1 MEQIE
6 VNIKLAENNK
16 VYNLPI
22 RKSDT
27 ILKLKEFCH
36 IISNIPPAQQTLLYK
51 GKILLNEK
59 FINDY
64 DIENNHDII
73 LDKKEE
79 QKPIDIQSFSDNKKI
94 NSMEIAKAFEQIP
107 DFLSFYDKLDTNK
120 IDNYIRV
127 MGIGKFSDFFGVEP
141 QEYKELLKDP
151 LYRDDIKNKLKDA
164 SSIEAVLRNPEIQ
177 KKIQNNPFIKLSFQ
191 NPHIFYSPQNFQKE
205 QNIFQVND
213 KNIIENS
220 NHGISVPPDPFGN
233 LNNNQIMNSSGQIS
247 NINFSNNN
255 NIEKIFENIGIE
267 IDFKKEYK
275 DQLSQLKD
283 MGFSNEEINIQVLKE
298 SKGNINNELKI
309 F

>member
-94 NSMEIAKAFEQIP
+94 KSMEIAKAFEQIP

-151 LYRDDIKNKLKDA
+151 SFRDSIKKKLKDA
-164 SSIEAVLRNPEIQ
+164 SSIEKALRNPEFQKLIQ
-177 KKIQNNPFIKLSFQ
+177 IDPIIKLSYQ
-191 NPHIFYSPQNFQKE
+191 NPHIFFTPEKFQMS
-205 QNIFQVND
+205 QNIFKVND
-213 KNIIENS
+213 KNRIENS
-220 NHGISVPPDPFGN
+220 NFGISVPPDPFGN
-233 LNNNQIMNSSGQIS
+233 LNS
-247 NINFSNNN
+247 N
-255 NIEKIFENIGIE
+255 
-267 IDFKKEYK
+267 
-275 DQLSQLKD
+275 
-283 MGFSNEEINIQVLKE
+283 
-298 SKGNINNELKI
+298 
-309 F
+309 